1 VTSSLPAAMQIGE
14 EAITQ
19 ARLTVGSLVAVTA
32 GATATDGVATFSSW
46 ADGGARQRQFVMP
59 DSDTTLAA
67 TYLTPIDRRYA
78 GDASFR
84 TILGPPSATEAE
96 DGKVRLR
103 VYQNGRAYWS
113 PVTTVCEVHGSILG
127 AYLDAGGHV
136 KLGVPVT
143 DELIPPDGVGRYNH
157 FAGTDGPASVYWSP
171 GSGAHEIHGSIRGKW
186 VQYGW
191 EAGILGYPTT
201 GELVTPDGAGRYNH
215 FSRDG
220 SIYWSPGSGTAEIN
234 GSIRGL
240 WAQLGWEAGPLGYPV
255 TDETITPDGVG
266 RYNHFA
272 KGGSIYWSPGTGAH
286 EIYGS
291 IRGRWAQLG
300 WERSYLG
307 YPTSGEYS
315 IPGGRRNDFQH
326 GYIIWDARTGKITDY
341 RR

>member
-1 VTSSLPAAMQIGE
+1 
-14 EAITQ
+14 
-19 ARLTVGSLVAVTA
+19 
-32 GATATDGVATFSSW
+32 
-46 ADGGARQRQFVMP
+46 MP
-59 DSDTTLAA
+59 DADSTLNAA
-67 TYLTPIDRRYA
+67 YLTPIDRRYA
-78 GDASFR
+78 TDAKFR
-84 TILGPPSATEAE
+84 TVLGTPTAAE
-96 DGKVRLR
+96 IADGTVRLR
-103 VYQNGRAYWS
+103 VFQNGRAYWS
-113 PVTTVCEVHGSILG
+113 PITNAYEVHGSILG
-127 AYLDAGGHV
+127 TFLAMGGHV
-136 KLGVPVT
+136 KFGAPST
-143 DELIPPDGVGRYNH
+143 DETITADTVGRYNN
-157 FAGTDGPASVYWSP
+157 FAKTDGVASVYWSP
-171 GSGAHEIHGSIRGKW
+171 GSGAHEVYGVIRGKW
-186 VQYGW
+186 VQVGL
-191 EAGILGYPTT
+191 EAGALGYPTT
-201 GELVTPDGAGRYNH
+201 GELSTPDGGGRYNH
-215 FSRDG
+215 FSKGG
-220 SIYWSPGSGTAEIN
+220 SIYFTPSTGAHEVH

-240 WAQLGWEAGPLGYPV
+240 WQQLGWEAGVLGYPL